1 MSVIRAIAVQAAVA
15 KVIGENNYD
24 IRAVASLLS
33 DDGKRCE
40 NYDEGESASPV
51 ENTHDIIVEIA
62 VLIDSEPLAPDEI
75 PFAVIDQDML
85 AVNALAACQVMGE
98 IQAVDFSAQLDS
110 DYGGDRR

>member
-1 MSVIRAIAVQAAVA
+1 MRIVFGIFAQRLAVA
-15 KVIGENNYD
+15 
-24 IRAVASLLS
+24 IRVGS
-33 DDGKRCE
+33 DW
-40 NYDEGESASPV
+40 N
-51 ENTHDIIVEIA
+51 IVEIA

-98 IQAVDFSAQLDS
+98 IQAVDFSVQLDS